1 MHNAPILFALK
12 YIYFCSKVIGM
23 TEEKKEKWLIWMPA
37 TTVLFAVCATLSTF
51 KGGGFSNK
59 SVLNQ
64 TKASDQWAFYQA
76 KSIKSYLSEMQKENL
91 ELDMHG
97 LKDTDYASDIAG
109 RIKVYDDKIKKYG
122 TEKDEITKLA
132 KDLEA
137 QQADA
142 KKHADAFGVA
152 VIFLQIS
159 ILLSSI
165 AALVKKSSLWYL
177 SLIAGIVGIL
187 HFINGFFLFF

>member
-1 MHNAPILFALK
+1 
-12 YIYFCSKVIGM
+12 M
-23 TEEKKEKWLIWMPA
+23 TEDKKEKWLLWLPA

-64 TKASDQWAFYQA
+64 AKASDQWAFYQA

-91 ELDMHG
+91 ELDLYG
-97 LKDTDYASDIAG
+97 LKDTAYTSELKK
-109 RIKVYDDKIKKYG
+109 RINSYQDKIKKYS
-122 TEKDEITKLA
+122 TEKDEITRLA

-137 QQADA
+137 QQVES
-142 KKHADAFGVA
+142 KKHADAFGMG

-165 AALVKKSSLWYL
+165 GALVKKSPLWYL
-177 SLIAGIVGIL
+177 SIVVGLIGIVCFL
-187 HFINGFFLFF
+187 NGFFLFF